1 MKEQLWKITF
11 YDKSVEYET
20 LSLPDTI
27 LANLLRIL
35 EMDREVGPNLGR
47 PHSAPL
53 GDGLFEFRAKGKEG
67 IAEVSL

>member
-11 YDKSVEYET
+11 YDKSVENET

-35 EMDREVGPNLGR
+35 EMAREVGPNLGR
-47 PHSAPL
+47 PRSAPL
-53 GDGLFEFRAKGKEG
+53 GDGLF
-67 IAEVSL
+67 